1 MDNYVIG
8 IDLGTTNSCA
18 AYYKNGAIEI
28 LENAEGGRITPSFVC
43 FSKKQLTNAIVGHY
57 GAHMAKNEPEN
68 GIYEIKRFIGKTYQE
83 IHLQNNLQYFSFK
96 VEDDFNDP
104 IIVIQ
109 GKNNVLKKT
118 PQEITTIILQKI
130 KTDVEAKIDTVDKAV
145 ITVPAYFNT
154 SQREATL
161 KAATDAGFTV
171 LKLLNE
177 PNAAALSY
185 FFKNNVNDECYSL
198 IYDLGGG
205 TFDVS
210 ILKKTLNNIDII
222 CVDGDT
228 SLGGKDLDNLI
239 VDYVCEKLKNEYGY
253 DPKSDRRSMRRMQNE
268 CETAK
273 KTLSFTPETSII
285 FEAFVSFHDKV
296 EIDITRKQFEKM
308 GEKLFKR
315 TIEIVTR
322 CVNNSGIGKD
332 KIKHVVLAGGSSRIP
347 KIQEL
352 LSAYFDGKTLNKSG
366 NFDECVA
373 EGAALQAAM
382 FSCSSEQRLDK
393 IKITDVIPLSLG
405 IETTCGVMSF
415 IIKKNTSIPTSKC
428 YNFVNTVGN
437 QDRIRFTIFEGERL
451 EANKNRLL
459 HKLTLDNLTPAP
471 PRQCQL
477 ILIMNIDQN
486 GILTIKAKELNRNNV
501 KEVKINYARGTQSDK
516 EIETV
521 LLDTTNHEAED
532 QRFMIFAKKKQYLQ
546 GYCAS
551 AKYNF
556 EELLRK
562 DDKVY
567 ELCKNTFDRLNSL
580 QVGNEDIIE
589 ELTKKIKQKCDPI
602 KKKFGFKY
610 MDDL

>member
-1 MDNYVIG
+1 MY
-8 IDLGTTNSCA
+8 LC
-18 AYYKNGAIEI
+18 
-28 LENAEGGRITPSFVC
+28 SFYI
-43 FSKKQLTNAIVGHY
+43 S
-57 GAHMAKNEPEN
+57 
-68 GIYEIKRFIGKTYQE
+68 EIKRFIGRTYQE
-83 IHLQNNLQYFSFK
+83 ISLQNKLQYFSFK
-96 VEDDFNDP
+96 VEDDFDDP
-104 IIVIQ
+104 IIVIR
-109 GKNNVLKKT
+109 GEKRVLKKT

-130 KTDVEAKIDTVDKAV
+130 KTDVEAKIGTVDKAV

-161 KAATDAGFTV
+161 EAATDAGFTV

-185 FFKNNVNDECYSL
+185 FFKNNVDDECYSL

-253 DPKSDRRSMRRMQNE
+253 DPKSDRRTMRRMQNK

-285 FEAFVSFHDKV
+285 FEAFVKGHDKV
-296 EIDITRKQFEKM
+296 EIDITRKQFEEM

-366 NFDECVA
+366 NFEECVA

-382 FSCSSEQRLDK
+382 FSCNSEQRVDK

-405 IETTCGVMSF
+405 TSTNYGEMRF
-415 IIKKNTSIPTSKC
+415 IFKKNTPIPTSNS
-428 YNFVNTVGN
+428 YNVTTMFGN
-437 QDRIRFTIFEGERL
+437 QRNMGFAIFEGERL

-459 HKLTLDNLTPAP
+459 HQLTLENLTPAP
-471 PRQCQL
+471 PRQCKV
-477 ILIMNIDQN
+477 ILTMNIDQN
-486 GILTIKAKELNRNNV
+486 GILTIKAKEKYHNNV

-532 QRFMIFAKKKQYLQ
+532 QRFMTFAKKKMYLHN
-546 GYCAS
+546 YCES

-567 ELCKNTFDRLNSL
+567 ELCKNTLDRLESL

-589 ELTKKIKQKCDPI
+589 ELTKEIKKKCDPI
-602 KKKFGFKY
+602 AKEYKFKY
-610 MDDL
+610 MDNL